1 MDAVQQYEQRLAAY
15 RRLKPAIEQGYAKGS
30 FVAIADDRVIASAR
44 SFREIQESI
53 RSQGGDPRQVLV
65 VQAGMDL
72 PDYVTIF
79 V

>member
-44 SFREIQESI
+44 SFRESK
-53 RSQGGDPRQVLV
+53 SQFGHKDETLAKFSWYRQVWTFPI
-65 VQAGMDL
+65 M
-72 PDYVTIF
+72 
-79 V
+79 